1 MIVNISGYRFVDLPN
16 RDEMRYP
23 MLEYCEEL
31 ELRGTVLLSH
41 NGINFFLAGS
51 QLSIDSFLL
60 YLEKDERFK
69 SIPIK
74 VSYTDYRPFRR
85 MLVKLK
91 KEIISLGR
99 KDIRPE
105 EFTGK
110 RISPSEF
117 KRMLD
122 EGEDVVV
129 LDTRNEYETRIG
141 SFEGAVELGI
151 GTFRNFPQ
159 AIGSLPDEYKSKTL
173 VMYCTGG
180 IRCEKASVVMVKSG
194 FGDVRQLDG
203 GILGYFEECD
213 GAYWNGD
220 CFVFD
225 QRVAVDHQLQESEIE
240 MCFKCREPL
249 SVEEMQSESY
259 EIGVC
264 CPYCITR

>member
-180 IRCEKASVVMVKSG
+180 IRCEKASVVMV
-194 FGDVRQLDG
+194 
-203 GILGYFEECD
+203 
-213 GAYWNGD
+213 
-220 CFVFD
+220 
-225 QRVAVDHQLQESEIE
+225 
-240 MCFKCREPL
+240 
-249 SVEEMQSESY
+249 
-259 EIGVC
+259 
-264 CPYCITR
+264 